1 MSSSSISEARS
12 IVQRFTVPFFI
23 LGTFLIALLFWLVP
37 RFLGLQDAVALRHW
51 VALGSFAPALMALIL
66 QISDGQTRQR
76 WMQGRGPEN
85 LVLSILA
92 MGALYFI
99 CLPYASTTT
108 FQVSLWGWTARVL
121 LFIAGGAVLYSVLR
135 QTVFPQNLQSWLVWL
150 AAALAYPLLMLLAWA
165 IWTQFG
171 ASAQINLPEGG
182 AGGLVLS
189 LLASYV
195 YLFLFGGALGG
206 EPGWRGWLL
215 PRLLKSQPFEVAVL
229 VSGVLEALWTAPLY
243 LNGYFPAGESLWQ
256 ELAYHGFITLVNAVL
271 LGWVFVRLRG
281 NLFPVMLLRTGMAVT
296 PLLIAITPL
305 SLGLLVVLALGLT
318 LSLRSISKRPS
329 E

>member
-1 MSSSSISEARS
+1 MSSFSESEARS
-12 IVQRFTVPFFI
+12 IIQRFAVPFFI

-37 RFLGLQDAVALRHW
+37 RWLGLQDAVALRHW

-66 QISDGQTRQR
+66 QISDSQTRQD
-76 WMQGRGPEN
+76 WMQDRGAEN

-92 MGALYFI
+92 VGALYFI
-99 CLPYASTTT
+99 CLPYASTTPV
-108 FQVSLWGWTARVL
+108 QVSLWGWTARVM
-121 LFIAGGAVLYSVLR
+121 LFIAGGAVLYTVLR
-135 QTVFPQNLQSWLVWL
+135 QAVFPQSLQGWLVWL
-150 AAALAYPLLMLLAWA
+150 AAALAYSLLMLLAWA

-215 PRLLKSQPFEVAVL
+215 PRLLNRLPVWVAVL
-229 VSGVLEALWTAPLY
+229 VVGVVEALWVVPLY
-243 LNGYFPAGESLWQ
+243 FNGYYLSGDSLWQ
-256 ELAYHGFITLVNAVL
+256 ELAGRGLLTLVHAVW
-271 LGWVFVRLRG
+271 LGWVWVRWQG
-281 NLFPVMLLRTGMAVT
+281 NLFPVMLLRMGMAVT
-296 PLLIAITPL
+296 PLFIAITPL
-305 SLGLLVVLALGLT
+305 SWGFLAVIALILLLN
-318 LSLRSISKRPS
+318 LRRFEMHSG
-329 E
+329 